1 MKSEMTARPRGLRL
15 VALGVG
21 TLGLGASLAVAAPP
35 TGDASAQTA
44 QTGEERPRAT
54 AARVSAQTRRHVN
67 LGRVAIVRGSVRP
80 ARAGRTVHVQ
90 ISRGRGWDTVDRA
103 RTGRG
108 GRFRA
113 VWRPSAPGRFAVRVV
128 FRGDGAN
135 AAASDRASG
144 RLNVY
149 RPGHASW
156 YGPGLYG
163 NRTAC
168 GQTLTPGTLG
178 VAHRSLPCGT
188 RVTFRYRGR
197 SVTAPVIDR
206 GPFAAGR
213 EWDLTGATK
222 QRLGFGST
230 GTVWTTR

>member
-1 MKSEMTARPRGLRL
+1 MKSKTTARPRGLRL
-15 VALGVG
+15 AALGVG
-21 TLGLGASLAVAAPP
+21 ALGLGTSLAVAAPSV
-35 TGDASAQTA
+35 GDATA
-44 QTGEERPRAT
+44 QTTRADDRPRAV
-54 AARVSAQTRRHVN
+54 AARVTAQTRQHVRA
-67 LGRVAIVRGSVRP
+67 GRVALVKGVVRP
-80 ARAGRTVHVQ
+80 ARSGRTVHVQ
-90 ISRGRGWDTVDRA
+90 ISRGRDWDTVDRA
-103 RTGRG
+103 RTGPG

-113 VWRPSAPGRFAVRVV
+113 AWRTRVPGRYAVRVV
-128 FRGDGAN
+128 FRGDGSN
-135 AAASDRASG
+135 AAASDRARG

-168 GQTLTPGTLG
+168 GQTLGAGTLG

-197 SVTAPVIDR
+197 SVTVPVIDR

-222 QRLGFGST
+222 RKLRFGST
-230 GTVWTTR
+230 GTVWSNH